1 MACISPDGKPTESGT
16 KMLRAIKS
24 GLGSAE
30 EIASSAGLPLFRVR
44 SGLRELTQ
52 AGLANLKDDKY
63 ELSSKGMELVSTLS
77 G

>member
-24 GLGSAE
+24 GMGSAE

-44 SGLRELTQ
+44 SGLRELVQ

-63 ELSSKGMELVSTLS
+63 ELSSKGMELISTLS